1 MHVSRRTALRLGL
14 LGGLAVAA
22 APGCSQRR
30 PPSDALRVGA
40 LGPASAATTNPYST
54 FTGDFDMLLMSL
66 VFDPLTVPGGG
77 AQVAPRLAS
86 SWQSDDSLTRWTF
99 RLAEH
104 ATFHDGSPV
113 TADDVAESLRVLR
126 RTPGQAW
133 KIPVPETGI
142 SATGPHEVT
151 LVSDQPNSQL
161 PMLLRLMTFTTKN
174 GTNRRLGDSPGS
186 GPFKVESTGSR
197 ALDHVRLVRHD
208 GWSGHNDLPKPPA
221 GGTRA
226 AAIELTRFASV
237 QALTDAV
244 VAGQIDLAM
253 SVGPLAAR
261 AVTGRSDL
269 QVIRRPGDLVVP
281 LAVRCSDGPFANPKA
296 REAIRLAVDR
306 QALVSQVLSG
316 YGSVANDVLG
326 TTDPAYDRSLP
337 QRVRDLGRAR
347 ALLAESGLDLNR
359 TYQLF
364 TKDEAFGEVNTAT
377 LIAGQLA
384 EAGLK
389 IEVVQQE
396 PEVFA
401 AESWHKAA
409 LTTVSWG
416 TNDSVLFFADKVL
429 DSKSQINE
437 SAFRDPQF
445 DAAHAE
451 ASSAASSDDR
461 ARATAELQRIQYER
475 GGYVVWGTADGV
487 DIASSR
493 VHGAPNLGGWGKAQL
508 ERVWLG

>member
-1 MHVSRRTALRLGL
+1 MGTIAI
-14 LGGLAVAA
+14 AA
-22 APGCSQRR
+22 APSCSRR
-30 PPSDALRVGA
+30 QPPSDTLRVGA
-40 LGPASAATTNPYST
+40 LGPSSTATTNPYST
-54 FTGDFDMLLMSL
+54 FAGDFDMTLMSL
-66 VFDPLTVPGGG
+66 VFDPLTVPGGDT
-77 AQVAPRLAS
+77 QVAPRLAA
-86 SWQSDDSLTRWTF
+86 SWRGDDNLASWTF
-99 RLAEH
+99 QLAEH

-113 TADDVAESLRVLR
+113 TSEDVAESLRVLR

-133 KIPVPETGI
+133 KIPVPEAGI
-142 SATGPHEVT
+142 RATGPHEVT
-151 LVSDQPNSQL
+151 LTLDQPNSQL

-174 GTNRRLGDSPGS
+174 GTSRTLGGSPGS
-186 GPFKVESTGSR
+186 GPFKVDSVGSR
-197 ALDHVRLVRHD
+197 ALDHVRLTRHD
-208 GWSGHNDLPKPPA
+208 GWPGNSALAAPQA
-221 GGTRA
+221 GGTRVA
-226 AAIELTRFASV
+226 ALELTRFASV
-237 QALTDAV
+237 QALADAV

-253 SVGPLAAR
+253 NVGPLAAR
-261 AVTGRSDL
+261 AMAGRPDL

-306 QALVSQVLSG
+306 EALVSQVLSG

-326 TTDPAYDRSLP
+326 TADPAYDRALP
-337 QRVRDLGRAR
+337 QRTRDLDRAR
-347 ALLAESGLDLNR
+347 SLFAEAGVDLRR

-364 TKDEAFGEVNTAT
+364 TKDEAFGEVNTAK

-437 SAFRDPQF
+437 TAFRDPDF
-445 DAAHAE
+445 DAAHATAVSG
-451 ASSAASSDDR
+451 ASAEDRDR
-461 ARATAELQRIQYER
+461 ATRELQRIQHER

-487 DIASSR
+487 DVASAR
-493 VHGAPNLGGWGKAQL
+493 VHDAPKLGGWGRTQL
-508 ERVWLG
+508 ERVWLR